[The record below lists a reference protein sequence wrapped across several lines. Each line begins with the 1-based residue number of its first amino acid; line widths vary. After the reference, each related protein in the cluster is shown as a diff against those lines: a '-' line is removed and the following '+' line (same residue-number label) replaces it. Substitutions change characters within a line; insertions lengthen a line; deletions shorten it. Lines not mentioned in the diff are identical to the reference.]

1 MLIVCC
7 VQVPKLPALS
17 MMLNAGTLECYQKL
31 IESHGTTIPYK
42 PTQNKNLVFLHTTPS
57 AEASVTSRTYSTR
70 TSCRS
75 SPKRRRG
82 RGLQLGLG
90 RRGTRPGTLASVWSQ
105 ESRRQRDFPQPEAGV
120 EELQATETSV
130 MEGRLHTGPGEA
142 SSHPKRDGSAEAS
155 LQTHRLSGVRCSRS
169 AAKALGYWAAR

>member
-75 SPKRRRG
+75 SPKRAEAAAFSSASAVEAHGQAPSLRF
-82 RGLQLGLG
+82 G
-90 RRGTRPGTLASVWSQ
+90 RRNRAGNGIFHSPKPG
-105 ESRRQRDFPQPEAGV
+105 
-120 EELQATETSV
+120 
-130 MEGRLHTGPGEA
+130 
-142 SSHPKRDGSAEAS
+142 
-155 LQTHRLSGVRCSRS
+155 SRS
-169 AAKALGYWAAR
+169 CKLQRHQ